1 MNEQGEFS
9 SRDNVIR
16 AHQLCTDIVNVMML
30 INSSHDVEEIF
41 HGIVEKSY
49 KAIGSDS
56 ARIAMREGDKWL
68 IKYVNKLPDDLIG
81 RSFTDEDLSHAA
93 LAMTTKKAVAID
105 DAFHDDRTNNGMM
118 ESLGI
123 KSVLVL
129 PLIEKNVV
137 IGTLLFG
144 YHSSAVSFTDTEID
158 YAEIMAMGVTIALEN
173 ARLYQDLEESKR
185 LGDALNAIDTV
196 LYSTQDYD
204 AIMNSMLQLAT
215 EAIGAETAV
224 IFSKEG
230 ERWTVRYEYKLPV
243 SLLGQNFSNTEV
255 RHMAITAE
263 TKRSFVAQDV
273 VNNPDI
279 DQKFVEMLGIR
290 SLLDFPLILK
300 GEVIGD
306 LTFHYHS
313 SPVPFNERQIDFAR
327 KLQISISLA
336 LENNR
341 LLDTSNKSEARLK
354 EAEKLGKFGYFNYDV
369 HTRKIT
375 WSEGVFHIFGRDPV
389 LGEPTVEEFFDLYSV
404 DPGLEAM
411 RGLVV
416 NGEINEFDAKIKHDD
431 HSYLFHFVV
440 RSLKDD
446 RGDFVAFF
454 GTLHDIAEQ
463 KQAET
468 VILKLSHELE
478 MRNLELEDKN
488 KELEAFVNSISHDL
502 RAPVRHM
509 SGFARILLENYA
521 VKLDDQGKDYL
532 KHIQRGSDKM
542 TKLIDDLLN
551 LARLS
556 RQEAKRTAIDMSAL
570 AASVVAEL
578 REGDP
583 VRSVE
588 ISMENGLIASADQSL
603 TEIVLSNLIGN
614 AWKFT
619 SKTAK
624 ARIELGTIE
633 KDGKTVYYVKDNGA
647 GFNPQYAATMFQPF
661 RRLHSGEEFEGT
673 GIGLAIVERI
683 IRKHDGKVW
692 AEGEVGKGATVYFNL
707 G

>member
-1 MNEQGEFS
+1 
-9 SRDNVIR
+9 
-16 AHQLCTDIVNVMML
+16 
-30 INSSHDVEEIF
+30 
-41 HGIVEKSY
+41 
-49 KAIGSDS
+49 
-56 ARIAMREGDKWL
+56 
-68 IKYVNKLPDDLIG
+68 
-81 RSFTDEDLSHAA
+81 
-93 LAMTTKKAVAID
+93 
-105 DAFHDDRTNNGMM
+105 
-118 ESLGI
+118 
-123 KSVLVL
+123 
-129 PLIEKNVV
+129 
-137 IGTLLFG
+137 
-144 YHSSAVSFTDTEID
+144 
-158 YAEIMAMGVTIALEN
+158 
-173 ARLYQDLEESKR
+173 
-185 LGDALNAIDTV
+185 
-196 LYSTQDYD
+196 
-204 AIMNSMLQLAT
+204 MLQLAT
-215 EAIGAETAV
+215 DVIGAESAV

-230 ERWTVRYEYKLPV
+230 DRWTVRYEYKLPV
-243 SLLGQNFSNTEV
+243 SLIGQSFSNTEV
-255 RHMAITAE
+255 MHTAITAE
-263 TKRSFVAQDV
+263 TKRSFVEEDV
-273 VNNPDI
+273 LNNPQI

-313 SPVPFNERQIDFAR
+313 SPVPFNERQVEFVR

-336 LENNR
+336 LGNNR
-341 LLDTSNKSEARLK
+341 LLDTSNKGEAKLK

-375 WSEGVFHIFGRDPV
+375 WSEGLFHIFGRDPV

-411 RGLVV
+411 RGLVG
-416 NGEINEFDAKIKHDD
+416 NEETNEFDAKIKHDD
-431 HSYLFHFVV
+431 HSYFFHFVV

-446 RGDFVAFF
+446 KGDFAAFF
-454 GTLHDIAEQ
+454 GTIHDIAEQ
-463 KQAET
+463 KQAEA
-468 VILKLSHELE
+468 VVLKLSHELE

-509 SGFARILLENYA
+509 SSFARILLEDYA

-532 KHIQRGSDKM
+532 KHIQLGSDKM
-542 TKLIDDLLN
+542 TKLINDLLN

-556 RQEAKRTAIDMSAL
+556 GQEAKRTAIDMSAL
-570 AASVVAEL
+570 AASVVSEL
-578 REGDP
+578 REGDL

-588 ISMENGLIASADQSL
+588 ISIENGLIASADQSL

-673 GIGLAIVERI
+673 GVGLAIVERI